1 MRVQILPFCQLTRL
15 FVANSYSLQST
26 QCLTFLQL
34 APTILHVDAS
44 AAARIA
50 ERGSFKDK
58 TKALGIR
65 YYHICEF
72 VERGIVQI
80 KRIPRNQ
87 NWADIGTAAR
97 GKPELELACKHIYG
111 EI

>member
-1 MRVQILPFCQLTRL
+1 LLEIGFMCAASQEIAWARKF
-15 FVANSYSLQST
+15 ANELG
-26 QCLTFLQL
+26 FLQL

-80 KRIPRNQ
+80 KRISRNL

-97 GKPELELACKHIYG
+97 GKPELELACTHIYG